1 MDKKEYLNSIKAGND
16 QKVLELSLSL
26 KSLGEAIA
34 QSNKDLAFY
43 SQQQLDLEKQ
53 IEQLGN
59 DNIMLN
65 EIIALI
71 PANS

>member
-59 DNIMLN
+59 DNIMLD

-71 PANS
+71 PTNS